1 MYYYPNNINKNNIN
15 ILMYFS
21 YPEKA
26 VNNMKRY
33 PQSAITLSNTFKLKL
48 KSQTNTNTKVK
59 QVFMVDDRSIVV
71 YLSN

>member
-26 VNNMKRY
+26 V
-33 PQSAITLSNTFKLKL
+33 A
-48 KSQTNTNTKVK
+48 KSLLEFSMLYV
-59 QVFMVDDRSIVV
+59 
-71 YLSN
+71 